1 MITKL
6 MGDLIEGAINNLSDE
21 DIDAWLK
28 VGKKLQR
35 YFKIN
40 NFDDIAMGTSDY
52 APSDAS
58 NILKFDE
65 VVTDMGAH
73 IPFAY
78 EYLDSF
84 GTMLYFAN
92 EQNADDWEEA
102 MIAKENEGIEESL
115 EVSDK
120 LIAVDSKQK
129 AYHQFLRGEK
139 KLDAFKKEAEK
150 AECKEKACYKKLK
163 EGYDSDLT
171 MDEVASYIQRNFD
184 TLDEIA
190 VDEYGGLWKDYE
202 INYRIYTSFYIPM
215 RIVVSIDDDTTHSY
229 REFRFAEYDD
239 WMMCLDD
246 AFSPETIE
254 DLERLISERLGNK
267 FTESLKESDG
277 WDADTEED
285 DRNNRYISFEDDDYS
300 PMNDDRPEWEKD
312 IEWSNIYGGNAS
324 YCRKCH
330 GKLEYDSDG
339 DLACPDCQPSRFERE
354 EDETVPADWNGD
366 DNIDDFDFDAYW
378 GNYPNDPMYD
388 PADTS
393 RDDGYGFEDDYVEES
408 LGNFCAANVPIEHP
422 INNNNE
428 EAPQSNEVDMNAYG
442 DPEDD
447 EF

>member
-21 DIDAWLK
+21 DIDEWLK

-35 YFKIN
+35 YFKIK

-58 NILKFDE
+58 NTLKFDE
-65 VVTDMGAH
+65 VVTDAGAH

-78 EYLDSF
+78 EHLDSF

-120 LIAVDSKQK
+120 LVAIDSKQR

-150 AECKEKACYKKLK
+150 AECKEKECCK
-163 EGYDSDLT
+163 
-171 MDEVASYIQRNFD
+171 
-184 TLDEIA
+184 
-190 VDEYGGLWKDYE
+190 
-202 INYRIYTSFYIPM
+202 
-215 RIVVSIDDDTTHSY
+215 
-229 REFRFAEYDD
+229 
-239 WMMCLDD
+239 
-246 AFSPETIE
+246 
-254 DLERLISERLGNK
+254 
-267 FTESLKESDG
+267 ESLNESDG
-277 WDADTEED
+277 WDADVEED
-285 DRNNRYISFEDDDYS
+285 DIDNSNYVSFEDDDYN
-300 PMNDDRPEWEKD
+300 PAYDLRDEWEKD
-312 IEWSNIYGGNAS
+312 IEWSNIYGGNSS
-324 YCRKCH
+324 YCRQCH
-330 GKLEYDSDG
+330 GKLEYDNDG
-339 DLACPDCQPSRFERE
+339 DLACPECQPSRFEKE
-354 EDETVPADWNGD
+354 EDDTVPADWND
-366 DNIDDFDFDAYW
+366 DDVDDFDFDAYW

-408 LGNFCAANVPIEHP
+408 LGNFCAANIPIEHP
-422 INNNNE
+422 IDNSNE
-428 EAPQSNEVDMNAYG
+428 EVPQSNEVDMNAYG

>member
-1 MITKL
+1 MITRL
-6 MGDLIEGAINNLSDE
+6 MGDLIEGAINNLSDD
-21 DIDAWLK
+21 DIDEWLR

-35 YFKIN
+35 YFKIQN
-40 NFDDIAMGTSDY
+40 LDDIAMGPSDY

-58 NILKFDE
+58 HTLKFDE

-78 EYLDSF
+78 ERLDGF
-84 GTMLYFAN
+84 GTMVYFAN
-92 EQNADDWEEA
+92 DQDADDWEEA
-102 MIAKENEGIEESL
+102 MIAKDNEGVEESL

-150 AECKEKACYKKLK
+150 ADCDNKECCKELK

-171 MDEVASYIQRNFD
+171 MDEVASYIRSNYYK
-184 TLDEIA
+184 LDEIN
-190 VDEYGGLWKDYE
+190 VDSRTGLWKDYD
-202 INYRIYTSFYIPM
+202 INYEVDAGFNNVPNRI
-215 RIVVSIDDDTTHSY
+215 IVSVDDDMTHSY

-246 AFSPETIE
+246 AFSPETVE
-254 DLERLISERLGNK
+254 DLERLISDRLSKK
-267 FTESLKESDG
+267 FPKSLNESDG
-277 WDADTEED
+277 WDADTEEA
-285 DRNNRYISFEDDDYS
+285 DRDNKYISFEDDDYS

-312 IEWSNIYGGNAS
+312 IEWADIYGGETS

-330 GKLEYDSDG
+330 GKLEYDNDG
-339 DLACPDCQPSRFERE
+339 DLACPECQPSRFERQ
-354 EDETVPADWNGD
+354 EDDTVPTDWND
-366 DNIDDFDFDAYW
+366 DLPDDFDFDDYW

-393 RDDGYGFEDDYVEES
+393 RDDGYGWEDDEVEES
-408 LGNFCAANVPIEHP
+408 LGNFCAANIP
-422 INNNNE
+422 INPVKKDDSNVQ
-428 EAPQSNEVDMNAYG
+428 EATNEVDMNAYG